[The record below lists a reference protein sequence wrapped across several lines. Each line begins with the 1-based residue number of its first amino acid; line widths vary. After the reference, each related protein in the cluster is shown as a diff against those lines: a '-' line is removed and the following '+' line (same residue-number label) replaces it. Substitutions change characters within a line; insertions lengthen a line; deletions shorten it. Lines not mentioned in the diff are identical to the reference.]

1 MIKTNIIVELAIGFM
16 MILVMLFDL
25 YSQYI
30 RGSVSK
36 RKSNQ
41 LIAKANWV
49 QYQAR
54 ILTMVSVVILTYS
67 YERNLITFSIFY
79 LLSLVFLISAI
90 IGVMYIRYFN
100 FYNFSN
106 ILLNLPTYFSFKNL
120 YREKYYYKI
129 KIVVGK
135 VWGYSLLLNLLIN
148 FAIVIPFVLAA
159 NNPDIRMTS
168 AYIGQ
173 ALNFIASVVNFNLV
187 EPKYYRALDQGMES
201 SVSSQIILSKIF
213 SNLIVAIALFVL
225 Y

>member
-1 MIKTNIIVELAIGFM
+1 MIKNNIIVELAIGFM

-30 RGSVSK
+30 RGNVSK

-67 YERNLITFSIFY
+67 YEKNFITFSIFY
-79 LLSLVFLISAI
+79 LLSLVFLMSALV
-90 IGVMYIRYFN
+90 GVIYIRYFA
-100 FYNFSN
+100 FYNFAN
-106 ILLNLPTYFSFKNL
+106 ILLNLPTYFSFKNS
-120 YREKYYYKI
+120 YREKYFFKI
-129 KIVVGK
+129 KMVFGG
-135 VWGYSLLLNLLIN
+135 VWGFSLLLNLMIN
-148 FAIVIPFVLAA
+148 LAIAIPFVLAT
-159 NNPDIRMTS
+159 NNPEIRMTS

-187 EPKYYRALDQGMES
+187 EPKFYRAIDEGVEA
-201 SVSSQIILSKIF
+201 SVSSQIILSKII
-213 SNLIVAIALFVL
+213 SNLIAAIALFVL